1 MAVKAQN
8 PNIGHWPSVVLQS
21 GKAGRMA
28 DASRNADSE
37 LPQIV
42 VNPGDRFERIA
53 ARASLTPSKIADL
66 FEHPALVKMPV
77 VKEAPLR
84 ERFDVQA
91 KAGHADPVAER
102 FGPGVAEPT
111 RASRLALALSGAGQV
126 ELASF
131 APSTSP
137 LVSRPAGVY
146 LAPPEVLEASLET
159 DIPGADGFP
168 DAAPLPTSR
177 PELAE
182 ARRAAAPSVAAMET
196 ASPPQRENVK
206 AAEKPVHDRR
216 DGTPNRSPRSSGE
229 ALAYAK
235 PDNPV
240 SDLGQAFKNLFSP
253 KPRRNGGVAIYDIS
267 AQTVYMPDGT
277 RLEAHSG
284 LGAMV
289 DDPRYVRVK
298 NRGPTPPNTYNLTMR
313 ESRFHGVEAI
323 RLTPVDGHNKY
334 GRDGL
339 LAHTYMLRGGREESN
354 GCVVFQHYERFL
366 DAFKKG
372 KIKQLV
378 VVPGNGR
385 ARTRVASYGRGA

>member
-1 MAVKAQN
+1 
-8 PNIGHWPSVVLQS
+8 
-21 GKAGRMA
+21 
-28 DASRNADSE
+28 

-42 VNPGDRFERIA
+42 AKPGDRFDRIA
-53 ARASLTPSKIADL
+53 TEASLTPQRLADL
-66 FEHPALVKMPV
+66 FQRAVPAGAAFA
-77 VKEAPLR
+77 EDGPLK
-84 ERFDVQA
+84 ERFATQA
-91 KAGHADPVAER
+91 RVEHASPAAER
-102 FGPGVAEPT
+102 FGPGVAEPV
-111 RASRLALALSGAGQV
+111 RASRLALALSGTGQI

-137 LVSRPAGVY
+137 LVSHPAGVY
-146 LAPPEVLEASLET
+146 VAPQEVLEASLET
-159 DIPGADGFP
+159 DMPAMDGFP

-177 PELAE
+177 PAIAE
-182 ARRAAAPSVAAMET
+182 ARRAAAPSVAAAAPE
-196 ASPPQRENVK
+196 APAAPARAEAVK
-206 AAEKPVHDRR
+206 PAEQPARNS
-216 DGTPNRSPRSSGE
+216 GAGNRNRPPRSSGE

-284 LGAMV
+284 MGALV

-298 NRGPTPPNTYNLTMR
+298 NRGPTPPNTYNLTLR

-323 RLTPVDGHNKY
+323 RLTPVDGQNKY

-339 LAHTYMLRGGREESN
+339 LAHTYMLRSGREESN
-354 GCVVFQHYERFL
+354 GCVVFQHYDRFL
-366 DAFKKG
+366 NAFKKG
-372 KIKQLV
+372 KVKQLV